1 MSNGNT
7 KKGDSLGLIQYMIE
21 TKSLNSEDQR
31 KFSLLMVGINKKGV
45 STAHFLVPF

>member
-1 MSNGNT
+1 MVT
-7 KKGDSLGLIQYMIE
+7 LRRGDSLGLIQYMIE

-31 KFSLLMVGINKKGV
+31 KFSLLMVGIKKKKGV